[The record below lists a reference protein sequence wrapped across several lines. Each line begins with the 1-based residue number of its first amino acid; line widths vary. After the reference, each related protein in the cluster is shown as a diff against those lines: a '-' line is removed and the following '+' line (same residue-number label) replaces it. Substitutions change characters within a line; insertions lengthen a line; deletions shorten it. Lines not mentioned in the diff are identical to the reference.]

1 MKLTQID
8 TQLRGNKFK
17 LNLNLNAEYSL
28 NNATKNNLICYQ
40 HERIIGIPSNGIIS
54 TLKLYD
60 FTNISKLLGR
70 ETTKK
75 DIERIK
81 ESFSKELDLW
91 NRIKEEKAGSHL
103 KLELSKMITWEK
115 DRLDPESGTIN
126 FILEINLAPSF

>member
-17 LNLNLNAEYSL
+17 LNLNLNAEYALS
-28 NNATKNNLICYQ
+28 NATKNNLICYQ

-70 ETTKK
+70 QTTKK